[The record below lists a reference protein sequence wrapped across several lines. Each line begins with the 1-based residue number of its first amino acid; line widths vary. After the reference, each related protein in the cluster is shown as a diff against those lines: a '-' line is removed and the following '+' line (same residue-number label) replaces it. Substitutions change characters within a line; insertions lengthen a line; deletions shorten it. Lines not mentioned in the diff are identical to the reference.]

1 MPPAAAGAHG
11 SDANGRRWR
20 QEGRTLRG
28 DHMSHTQDMP
38 PVDRADLE
46 QSSLGDAEFERELL
60 SEFLSS
66 SSSMLSS
73 LAGAVAS
80 SDPSGVMKAAH
91 SLKGCSWT
99 VGARALGA
107 ECEQL
112 EQEAKGGSV
121 EQAEQRLNR
130 IQGLLQE
137 VDAYVRANWAL

>member
-1 MPPAAAGAHG
+1 
-11 SDANGRRWR
+11 
-20 QEGRTLRG
+20 
-28 DHMSHTQDMP
+28 MSHTHDMP

-46 QSSLGDAEFERELL
+46 QSSLGDTEFERELL

-66 SSSMLSS
+66 SSTMLSS
-73 LAGAVAS
+73 LAGAVAT

-112 EQEAKGGSV
+112 EQEAKGGSI

-130 IQGLLQE
+130 IQGLLRQ
-137 VDAYVRANWAL
+137 VDAYVRENWAL